1 MTNIIKPYVPI
12 LRWRPAEIAAVEK
25 LFPEDRDKITPLIE
39 FIMPAPSIDRETRE
53 VKKTPKEKF
62 LEKLPSVA
70 TSLLKSCG
78 REPVFIDVHLLDSD
92 IRATSFKEILSSSSE
107 LDLFSIPVIYV
118 IPVTSTD
125 ADMETRK
132 IAVNYA
138 KESGHG
144 LCIRIDKSHLE
155 DTDLSKHLTDFIE
168 VNKLNISDV
177 DLLIDLRIIDSGTEA
192 TEVVKSLNLLPNLD
206 GWRSFIL
213 SGGAFPKDLTNFN
226 SGEVHQLERAEWK
239 LWNDICDTITS
250 RTPLFSDYT
259 TQHPIY
265 EYVAAIG
272 SASIRYTDDEKWYI
286 FRGKKPGHIDR
297 KTGIKGPGREQ
308 YIAHAQTLVKRDFYK
323 LNKYSFGDA
332 EVSRIASPENIKPGS
347 PTTWLTVSIN
357 HHLTLAAHQTSSLDG
372 IPEEHS

>member
-53 VKKTPKEKF
+53 VKKTPKDKF
-62 LEKLPSVA
+62 LEALPNVT

-92 IRATSFKEILSSSSE
+92 IRATSFKEILSSASE
-107 LDLFSIPVIYV
+107 LDLFTIPVIYV

-125 ADMETRK
+125 ADIETRK
-132 IAVNYA
+132 IAVDYA

-144 LCIRIDKSHLE
+144 LCIRIDRSHLE
-155 DTDLSKHLTDFIE
+155 DTNLSNHITNFIE
-168 VNKLNISDV
+168 DSKLNISDL
-177 DLLIDLRIIDSGTEA
+177 DLLIDLRIIDGETNA
-192 TEVVKSLNLLPNLD
+192 ADVVSRLNLLPNLNK
-206 GWRSFIL
+206 WRSFIV
-213 SGGAFPKDLTNFN
+213 SGGAFPKDLTNF
-226 SGEVHQLERAEWK
+226 SAGEVHELERTEWK
-239 LWNDICDTITS
+239 LWNDICDTLTS
-250 RTPLFSDYT
+250 RTPFFSDYT

-272 SASIRYTDDEKWYI
+272 SASIRYTDNEKWYI

-308 YIAHAQTLVKRDFYK
+308 YIAHAQTLVNRDFYK
-323 LNKYSFGDA
+323 LGKYSFGDA
-332 EVSRIASPENIKPGS
+332 EVSRIASPENTKPGS

-357 HHLTLAAHQTSSLDG
+357 HHLTLAAHQTSSPG
-372 IPEEHS
+372 ESPEEHS